1 MYAKNFFSLHLLHPK
16 YFLTWFGVFILF
28 LLVQLPYTW
37 LLFLGKHL
45 GQLSRFFVKR
55 RVSII
60 RRNLELCFPN
70 KDKAEIDKLVMDN
83 LSSLGIALFE
93 TGMAWF
99 WSDRRLKNIYDVS
112 GISNFT
118 DANDKNLG
126 ILLIGIHSMSLE
138 LGGRIMGLCF
148 PVNAMYR
155 PHNNKAMEFIQTK
168 ARCRSNKGM
177 IDRRNLK
184 FMVMELKKGKAIWF
198 APDQDFGLKG
208 TTFSPFFSVE
218 KTSTSKG
225 AVILAK
231 LSGAPSLTVT
241 LVRNQ
246 GNKPKHYSL
255 IIGAE
260 ITDYPTEN
268 IQNDTDRMNRL
279 IEAEIM
285 RAPEQYLW
293 AHRRFKTRPA
303 GEASFYK

>member
-28 LLVQLPYTW
+28 LLVQLPYSW
-37 LLFLGKHL
+37 LLFVGKRLGL
-45 GQLSRFFVKR
+45 LSRFFVKR

-60 RRNLELCFPN
+60 KRNLELCFPD
-70 KDKAEIDKLVMDN
+70 KDQYEINKLVMDN
-83 LSSLGIALFE
+83 LSSLGVALFE

-99 WSDRRLKNIYDVS
+99 WSDRRLKNLFEVQ

-118 DANDKNLG
+118 NANEKNAG

-148 PVNAMYR
+148 SVNAMYR
-155 PHNNKAMEFIQTK
+155 PHNNKAMEYIQTK
-168 ARCRSNKGM
+168 ARCRSDKGM

-208 TTFSPFFSVE
+208 TTFSPFFCVE

-225 AVILAK
+225 VAILAK

-241 LVRNQ
+241 LVRNE
-246 GNKPKHYSL
+246 NKKGKQYSL
-255 IIGAE
+255 IIGE
-260 ITDYPTEN
+260 ELVNYPSDN
-268 IQNDTDRMNRL
+268 IQNDTDRMNKL
-279 IEAEIM
+279 IETEIM

-303 GEASFYK
+303 GETSFYH

>member
-1 MYAKNFFSLHLLHPK
+1 MYAKNSFSLHLLHPK
-16 YFLTWFGVFILF
+16 YFLTWLGVFILF

-45 GQLSRFFVKR
+45 GLLSRFFIKR

-60 RRNLELCFPN
+60 KKNLELCFPN
-70 KDKAEIDKLVMDN
+70 KSKKDIDKLVMEN
-83 LSSLGIALFE
+83 LSALGIALFE

-99 WSDRRLKNIYDVS
+99 WSDNRLKNIYQVD
-112 GISNFT
+112 GITNFT
-118 DANDKNLG
+118 EANRKHTG

-155 PHNNKAMEFIQTK
+155 PHNNKAMEFIQTR

-184 FMVMELKKGKAIWF
+184 FMVTELKKGKAIWF

-208 TTFSPFFSVE
+208 TTFSPFFSVKE
-218 KTSTSKG
+218 TSTSKG

-231 LSGAPSLTVT
+231 LSGAPFLTVT
-241 LVRNQ
+241 LVRNH
-246 GNKPKHYSL
+246 GHDDKKYSL
-255 IIGAE
+255 IIGKE
-260 ITDYPTEN
+260 LHNYPTEN
-268 IQNDTDRMNRL
+268 IQNDTDRMNHL
-279 IEAEIM
+279 IEIEIM

-293 AHRRFKTRPA
+293 AHRRFKTRPK
-303 GEASFYK
+303 GEASFY

>member
-1 MYAKNFFSLHLLHPK
+1 MYAKNIFSLHLLHPK

-28 LLVQLPYTW
+28 LLVQLPYSW

-45 GQLSRFFVKR
+45 GLLSRFFVKR

-60 RRNLELCFPN
+60 KKNLELCFPN
-70 KDKAEIDKLVMDN
+70 KDENEINKLVMDN
-83 LSSLGIALFE
+83 LSSLGVALFE

-99 WSDRRLKNIYDVS
+99 WSDRRLKNLFEVQ

-118 DANDKNLG
+118 DASDKKAG

-168 ARCRSNKGM
+168 ARCRSDKGM

-225 AVILAK
+225 VAILAK

-241 LVRNQ
+241 LVRNENQ
-246 GNKPKHYSL
+246 KGKKYSL
-255 IIGAE
+255 IIGKE
-260 ITDYPTEN
+260 LVNYPSED
-268 IQNDTDRMNRL
+268 IQNDTDRMNKL
-279 IEAEIM
+279 IETEIM

-303 GEASFYK
+303 GETSFYN